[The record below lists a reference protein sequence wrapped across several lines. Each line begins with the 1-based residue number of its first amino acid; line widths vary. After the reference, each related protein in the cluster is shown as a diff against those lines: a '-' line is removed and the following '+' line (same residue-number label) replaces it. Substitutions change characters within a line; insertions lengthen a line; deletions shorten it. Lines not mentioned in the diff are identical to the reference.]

1 MCVCGKMGSESFQ
14 MNAPLSQ
21 SDSNL
26 SHLKIIKMMC
36 YTNKYTSMLL
46 LKNSMMGQDIK
57 PLIQSLPQIKC

>member
-1 MCVCGKMGSESFQ
+1 
-14 MNAPLSQ
+14 
-21 SDSNL
+21 
-26 SHLKIIKMMC
+26 MC